1 MTDKV
6 IYDDDGTRAEL
17 DTDLDVIVLTSQPF
31 WKKENTLLLTV
42 KEIDAIHAAIH
53 ADDEPEPVEADC
65 CGNCFF
71 GRQSSH
77 PDYVSCCFSAPQMIC
92 GSGTG
97 WQEWDW
103 AAVKPEKWC
112 GEHRPKE

>member
-65 CGNCFF
+65 CGNCRACVTIADWKDDTRKIIRCHGGTPAAGVLFED
-71 GRQSSH
+71 RWAPVS
-77 PDYVSCCFSAPQMIC
+77 PD
-92 GSGTG
+92 
-97 WQEWDW
+97 DW
-103 AAVKPEKWC
+103 C
-112 GEHRPKE
+112 YQHRRKE

>member
-53 ADDEPEPVEADC
+53 AGDEPETECA
-65 CGNCFF
+65 NCLYYF
-71 GRQSSH
+71 R
-77 PDYVSCCFSAPQMIC
+77 
-92 GSGTG
+92 
-97 WQEWDW
+97 
-103 AAVKPEKWC
+103 KLNPEKRHPGWGHCRRYAPRSYASERTNEFPTVHANEWC
-112 GEHRPKE
+112 GEYRPKDAK

>member
-53 ADDEPEPVEADC
+53 ADDEPEAVEADC
-65 CGNCFF
+65 CGNCDAMPKVCYL
-71 GRQSSH
+71 S
-77 PDYVSCCFSAPQMIC
+77 
-92 GSGTG
+92 TG
-97 WQEWDW
+97 
-103 AAVKPEKWC
+103 PTGYC
-112 GEHRPKE
+112 HHYRTKE